1 LLRVHHRQD
10 ELGPAL
16 VLRGARRR
24 DGPRRTARLRRLPP
38 LRLLAPACCAHA
50 RARARRRRRS
60 SGPPGAPARVG
71 HDRRSRRHDCC
82 ELLLPDDAVLLFLR
96 LPRAGARAPARLR
109 GSALTSDVRRVVY
122 TVLMGRYEP
131 LLEQH
136 VASHFD
142 TDLVCFTDD
151 GDASS
156 ATWEI
161 RHVEPW
167 L

>member
-1 LLRVHHRQD
+1 M
-10 ELGPAL
+10 
-16 VLRGARRR
+16 
-24 DGPRRTARLRRLPP
+24 
-38 LRLLAPACCAHA
+38 
-50 RARARRRRRS
+50 
-60 SGPPGAPARVG
+60 
-71 HDRRSRRHDCC
+71 
-82 ELLLPDDAVLLFLR
+82 
-96 LPRAGARAPARLR
+96 
-109 GSALTSDVRRVVY
+109 RRVVY

-161 RHVEPW
+161 RHVDPPKNPFEAEKRPPQQMVW
-167 L
+167 FRANGRLPDAPLLQVLHTIGALLEVMHGVLRDTMSPTYHHRGGNSCRTSCLGS